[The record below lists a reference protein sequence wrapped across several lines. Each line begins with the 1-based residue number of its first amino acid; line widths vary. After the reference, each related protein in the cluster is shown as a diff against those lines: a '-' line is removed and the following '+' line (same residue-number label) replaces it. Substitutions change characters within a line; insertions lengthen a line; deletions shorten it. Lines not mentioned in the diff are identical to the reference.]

1 MGILNALGLMTRADH
16 DKLVLRI
23 ESDRD
28 KFRDQVRDTAARA
41 EKAEK
46 NLRAADNQTKAAIAS
61 RDEWK
66 AKFNAA
72 AKDLAAQSDEI
83 AALKMS
89 ADLDNDTIRG
99 LRAQLE
105 AAEQAIVELKP
116 DAEKFRVKAAR
127 DAEQKKAKRAA
138 AKKGAA

>member
-1 MGILNALGLMTRADH
+1 MGILNALGLMTRAEH
-16 DKLVLRI
+16 DRLVLRI

-66 AKFNAA
+66 AKFNTA
-72 AKDLAAQSDEI
+72 AKDLEAQ
-83 AALKMS
+83 A
-89 ADLDNDTIRG
+89 
-99 LRAQLE
+99 
-105 AAEQAIVELKP
+105 VELAGFHAKRDRDNAGRRARRER
-116 DAEKFRVKAAR
+116 DAAATNAAR
-127 DAEQKKAKRAA
+127 AKSK